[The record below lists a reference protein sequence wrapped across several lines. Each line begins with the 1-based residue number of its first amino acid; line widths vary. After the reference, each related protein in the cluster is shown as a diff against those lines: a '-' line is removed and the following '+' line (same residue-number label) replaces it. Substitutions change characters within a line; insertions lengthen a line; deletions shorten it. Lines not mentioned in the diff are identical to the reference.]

1 MTATFT
7 LGTAADCNTSDAT
20 SSIIAVNS
28 RFDLAARNLPDGGR
42 DWVRLRTGSG
52 RQYEGHR
59 SPDCPGDGVA
69 RHQHDI
75 RCIDRAE
82 G

>member
-1 MTATFT
+1 MT
-7 LGTAADCNTSDAT
+7 DT
-20 SSIIAVNS
+20 SSVIAVSN
-28 RFDLAARNLPDGGR
+28 RFTQASAGQPDNGR

-59 SPDCPGDGVA
+59 SPDCPGDGV
-69 RHQHDI
+69 RGHQHDI
-75 RCIDRAE
+75 RCVEQPE